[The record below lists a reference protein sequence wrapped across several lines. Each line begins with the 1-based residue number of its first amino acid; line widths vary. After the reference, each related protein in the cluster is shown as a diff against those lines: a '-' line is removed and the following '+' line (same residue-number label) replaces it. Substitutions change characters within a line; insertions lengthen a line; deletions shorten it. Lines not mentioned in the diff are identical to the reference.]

1 MGDPFEGKAFPKGPL
16 LAAAVLVG
24 ATIALAA
31 TARLGDVGTTRLGA
45 APRVAAYELNFT
57 DRADGAVLVD
67 LASAPGSAARAP
79 RRIGELAPNTN
90 GFARGV
96 LRTLAHERLRQG
108 LGPERP
114 FLLTRY
120 ADGRLSL
127 SDPATGQ
134 HVDLEVFGPTNAGA
148 FASLWLAA
156 DAAAAPAVATNR

>member
-1 MGDPFEGKAFPKGPL
+1 MGDPFEGKAFPKAPL
-16 LAAAVLVG
+16 LGAAALVG
-24 ATIALAA
+24 ATILLAA
-31 TARLGDVGTTRLGA
+31 TARLGDVGTTHVA
-45 APRVAAYELNFT
+45 PAPRVAAYALNFT

-67 LASAPGSAARAP
+67 LAADAARPAP

-96 LRTLAHERLRQG
+96 LRSLAHERRRQG

-114 FLLTRY
+114 FMLTRY
-120 ADGRLSL
+120 ADGRLTL
-127 SDPATGQ
+127 SDPATGRRI
-134 HVDLEVFGPTNAGA
+134 DLEVFGPTNAGA